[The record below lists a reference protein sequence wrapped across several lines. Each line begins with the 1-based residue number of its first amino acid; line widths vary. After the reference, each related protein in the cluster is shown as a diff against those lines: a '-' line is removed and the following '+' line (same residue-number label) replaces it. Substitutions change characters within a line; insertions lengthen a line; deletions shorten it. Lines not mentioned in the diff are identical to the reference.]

1 MKLRNLYFFFI
12 SAVLLVATSACN
24 LSYTCEC
31 TEGGRVVATRVI
43 KTVGRGGAK
52 SVCTTY
58 EEQAIINGAV
68 NYNCVI
74 Q

>member
-1 MKLRNLYFFFI
+1 MKTRTLYLSFI
-12 SAVLLVATSACN
+12 SALLLSVASSCN
-24 LSYTCEC
+24 ASYTCEC
-31 TEGGRVVATRVI
+31 SEGGRVVKATVI
-43 KTVGRGGAK
+43 RTVGRGGAK

-68 NYNCVI
+68 NYNCVL